1 MSRIIL
7 FESKAKEQLDYWK
20 KTNNEKILT
29 KIRSLLKDI
38 QEHPFTGLGK
48 PELLKGN
55 LNGFW
60 SRRIDQEHR
69 LVYTIDEEYIIIAQ
83 CRFYY

>member
-1 MSRIIL
+1 M
-7 FESKAKEQLDYWK
+7 
-20 KTNNEKILT
+20 TNNEKILT

-48 PELLKGN
+48 LELLKGN

-83 CRFYY
+83 CRFHY